1 MSNLRNYESIDLN
14 GSFAR
19 VPWYLT
25 GVVDHADDESIV
37 TNSSF
42 NGQISQK
49 TTSTRATNQRFSASL
64 KSAKNSWTV
73 EPVISE
79 IGPTMASVEPEFYQ
93 EVTLY

>member
-25 GVVDHADDESIV
+25 GEQANDDDSVID
-37 TNSSF
+37 TDSF
-42 NGQISQK
+42 KGHLSQK

-73 EPVISE
+73 EPVLE
-79 IGPTMASVEPEFYQ
+79 IEPKMGSVEPTFYQ
-93 EVTLY
+93 EVTY